1 MDKPL
6 ISVLVVCY
14 NNQQYIYEC
23 LRSIFS
29 QTYPNIE
36 ILIGDDCSENFDGQA
51 LIEWINKCRTPNI
64 SRIVVNRNEKN
75 LGTVAN
81 LEQLQMRS
89 AGEFLFN
96 IAADDAMYDAN
107 VLDNLY
113 ARAMEVGDSAEFI
126 VAETEMW
133 DHELKKCIGHFMT
146 KDSINRIENYTP
158 MQLFATNAYNVI
170 LPASFLYRRSI
181 LVKVG
186 KLSGQYRLV
195 EDVPTHLR
203 LLAQGV
209 RPYYMSV
216 SPSIKHRDGGIS
228 HGNSRQ
234 SKLTF
239 LLYYNDLI
247 NIYANEVEPYMH
259 LIPESDQKH
268 LRKRFEDRY
277 RAYYKIHVPAYYK
290 SCEDDLDNAIKTLKG
305 AEKAKKLPS
314 TLANTVRDATE
325 LAKAFARREK
335 IKQAAYA
342 LSRKKVVLCAVLL
355 MFLCFITAGALNLS
369 AAGFAG
375 RLKMCM
381 LFAGCLSAVFAA
393 GASMVNILLRIRQR
407 RH

>member
-1 MDKPL
+1 MEKPL

-14 NNQQYIYEC
+14 NNQKFIYEC
-23 LRSIFS
+23 LQSIFT

-36 ILIGDDCSENFDGQA
+36 ILIGDDCSDDFNGQA
-51 LIEWINKCRTPNI
+51 LISWINKNVTPNI
-64 SRIVVNRNEKN
+64 VKIAVFHNEEN

-81 LEQLQMRS
+81 LEKLQDKS
-89 AGEFLFN
+89 SGEYLFN
-96 IAADDAMYDAN
+96 IAADDALYDAN

-133 DHELKKCIGHFMT
+133 DHDLKKCIGHFMT

-170 LPASFLYRRSI
+170 LPASYLYRRSV
-181 LVKVG
+181 LKKVG

-234 SKLTF
+234 SKLIF
-239 LLYYNDLI
+239 LLYYNDII

-259 LIPESDQKH
+259 LIPESDQKL
-268 LRKRFEDRY
+268 LRTKFEDRY

-290 SCEDDLDNAIKTLKG
+290 SCEDDLDNAVKTLKR
-305 AEKAKKLPS
+305 AEKAKKLPQ
-314 TLANTVRDATE
+314 TLANTVKDATE
-325 LAKAFARREK
+325 LAKMFARREK

-342 LSRKKVVLCAVLL
+342 LSRKKVVICAVLL
-355 MFLCFITAGALNLS
+355 MFLCFITAWALSLS

-375 RLKMCM
+375 MLKMCM
-381 LFAGCLSAVFAA
+381 LIAGCLFAVFAA